1 MNRLFVSVIPGAAR
15 DRDCPGR
22 VSRHPERSEGSSGS
36 RQRTL
41 PGRLRSLAWRLGMT
55 TSLTARDDWGVLV
68 ALLISATPVAAQQAT
83 SCAGP
88 GAAFGVTSYQCA
100 SCGIKQGMSA
110 RPQYIFQAEPIV
122 LETAPGSVLKAGDVI
137 EAVNGEPIMTQTGSD
152 RFTYP
157 QTGQVTL
164 TVRRGSAR
172 VQLTTSTAGCENN
185 PAQAQDASKPLII
198 VDGVA
203 VADVNKLKPAE
214 IDNIEVLKGEAART
228 LYGERARNGV
238 IVITTRHAT
247 SSKPASTPINEPIYV
262 IDGVPVVLPT
272 RAPDADANPTPS
284 GRRFGFAVGCL
295 QSCTRTKASDGTDY
309 YRFDG
314 YPPIVALTPGGAA
327 ERAGIRV
334 GDVVTEVDGKSVLT
348 EDGALR
354 FMRGTKTETLQL
366 TVIRDRQSVGYL
378 LKAR

>member
-1 MNRLFVSVIPGAAR
+1 MKKLFANVISSAALFI
-15 DRDCPGR
+15 
-22 VSRHPERSEGSSGS
+22 S
-36 RQRTL
+36 
-41 PGRLRSLAWRLGMT
+41 T
-55 TSLTARDDWGVLV
+55 TA
-68 ALLISATPVAAQQAT
+68 VAAQQAT

-100 SCGIKQGMSA
+100 SCGIKQGMGA
-110 RPQYIFQAEPIV
+110 RPQYLFQAEPIV

-137 EAVNGEPIMTQTGSD
+137 EAVNGAPIMTQIGSD

-157 QTGQVTL
+157 QAGHVTL

-172 VQLTTSTAGCENN
+172 VKLTTSTAGCESN
-185 PAQAQDASKPLII
+185 PAQPEDTA
-198 VDGVA
+198 
-203 VADVNKLKPAE
+203 
-214 IDNIEVLKGEAART
+214 
-228 LYGERARNGV
+228 
-238 IVITTRHAT
+238 RHAT
-247 SSKPASTPINEPIYV
+247 SPKSAAAPVNEPIYV
-262 IDGVPVVLPT
+262 IDGVVVQPP
-272 RAPDADANPTPS
+272 RAPDADANLTPT
-284 GRRFGFAVGCL
+284 GRRFGFAVGCP

-309 YRFDG
+309 YRFEG

-354 FMRGTKTETLQL
+354 FMRGTRTETLQL

>member
-1 MNRLFVSVIPGAAR
+1 MKRIR
-15 DRDCPGR
+15 DRG
-22 VSRHPERSEGSSGS
+22 
-36 RQRTL
+36 
-41 PGRLRSLAWRLGMT
+41 LA
-55 TSLTARDDWGVLV
+55 V
-68 ALLISATPVAAQQAT
+68 ALLAWATPVASQQAT
-83 SCAGP
+83 SGAGP
-88 GAAFGVTSYQCA
+88 GAALGVTSYQCA
-100 SCGIKQGMSA
+100 SCGIKQGMGA
-110 RPQYIFQAEPIV
+110 RPQYLFQAEPIV

-137 EAVNGEPIMTQTGSD
+137 EAVNGEPIMTQAGAD

-157 QTGQVTL
+157 QAGQVTL

-203 VADVNKLKPAE
+203 VTNIDQLKPAE
-214 IDNIEVLKGEAART
+214 IDNIDVLKGEAART

-238 IVITTRHAT
+238 IVIATRRAT
-247 SSKPASTPINEPIYV
+247 SSKSVSTPSNEPIYV
-262 IDGVPVVLPT
+262 IDGVVLPT
-272 RAPDADANPTPS
+272 RGPDADANLTAS

-295 QSCTRTKASDGTDY
+295 QSCTRTKSSDGTDY
-309 YRFDG
+309 YKFDG

-334 GDVVTEVDGKSVLT
+334 GDLVTEVDGKSVLT

-354 FMRGTKTETLQL
+354 FIRGTRNETLQL
-366 TVIRDRQSVGYL
+366 TVIRDRQSVGYQ

>member
-1 MNRLFVSVIPGAAR
+1 MKGLFVSVISSAAR
-15 DRDCPGR
+15 DRG
-22 VSRHPERSEGSSGS
+22 HLERGPSIPS
-36 RQRTL
+36 
-41 PGRLRSLAWRLGMT
+41 RSLGTGRRIAIPRL
-55 TSLTARDDWGVLV
+55 SARDDWRVLV
-68 ALLISATPVAAQQAT
+68 ALLISATPIAAQQAT

-100 SCGIKQGMSA
+100 SCGIKQGMGA
-110 RPQYIFQAEPIV
+110 RPQYVFQAEPIV

-137 EAVNGEPIMTQTGSD
+137 EAVNGEPIMTQTGAD

-157 QTGQVTL
+157 QAGQVTL

-172 VQLTTSTAGCENN
+172 VQLTTSTAGCEIN

-203 VADVNKLKPAE
+203 VAAIDQLKPAE

-228 LYGERARNGV
+228 LYGERAQNGV
-238 IVITTRHAT
+238 IVIATKHAT
-247 SSKPASTPINEPIYV
+247 SSKPASAPSNEPIYV
-262 IDGVPVVLPT
+262 IDGVVLPT
-272 RAPDADANPTPS
+272 RAADADTNLTPS

-309 YRFDG
+309 YRFEG

-354 FMRGTKTETLQL
+354 FMRGTRTETLQL

>member
-1 MNRLFVSVIPGAAR
+1 MKRLLVNVIPSAAR
-15 DRDCPGR
+15 NRHRPDRGPSTGRTAIPRLPARNDCR
-22 VSRHPERSEGSSGS
+22 V
-36 RQRTL
+36 L
-41 PGRLRSLAWRLGMT
+41 LAF
-55 TSLTARDDWGVLV
+55 
-68 ALLISATPVAAQQAT
+68 LIWATPAAAQQVAA
-83 SCAGP
+83 CAGP

-100 SCGIKQGMSA
+100 SCGIKQSA
-110 RPQYIFQAEPIV
+110 GTRPQYLFQAEPIV
-122 LETAPGSVLKAGDVI
+122 LEAAPGSVLKAGDVI

-157 QTGQVTL
+157 QAGQVTL
-164 TVRRGSAR
+164 TVRRGGAR
-172 VQLTTSTAGCENN
+172 VQLTASTRGCETK
-185 PAQAQDASKPLII
+185 PAKPEDGSKPLIM

-203 VADVNKLKPAE
+203 VADMNQLKPGD

-228 LYGERARNGV
+228 LYGELARNGV
-238 IVITTRHAT
+238 IVITTKRM
-247 SSKPASTPINEPIYV
+247 SPPKPAARSANDPIFV
-262 IDGVPVVLPT
+262 IDGVVVPT
-272 RAPDADANPTPS
+272 SPPAADTNLTPS

-295 QSCTRTKASDGTDY
+295 QGCTRTKASDGTDY
-309 YRFDG
+309 YKFDG
-314 YPPIVALTPGGAA
+314 YPAIVALTPGGAA

-354 FMRGTKTETLQL
+354 FIRGTRTETLQL

>member
-1 MNRLFVSVIPGAAR
+1 MKRNRVNVILSEAKDLHR
-15 DRDCPGR
+15 
-22 VSRHPERSEGSSGS
+22 PERGPSI
-36 RQRTL
+36 RKMRIL
-41 PGRLRSLAWRLGMT
+41 RLT
-55 TSLTARDDWGVLV
+55 PQDDMRVLL
-68 ALLISATPVAAQQAT
+68 ALLFWATPAAAQQAA
-83 SCAGP
+83 SCGGP

-100 SCGIKQGMSA
+100 SCGIKQGIGA

-122 LETAPGSVLKAGDVI
+122 LETAPGSVLKSGDVI
-137 EAVNGEPIMTQTGSD
+137 EAVNGEPILTQAGAD

-157 QTGQVTL
+157 QAGQVSL

-172 VQLTTSTAGCENN
+172 VQLTTSTPGCENK
-185 PAQAQDASKPLII
+185 PAQPEDTSKPLIT

-203 VADVNKLKPAE
+203 VTETNQLKPAE
-214 IDNIEVLKGEAART
+214 IDNVEVLKGEAARA

-238 IVITTRHAT
+238 IVITTKRAT
-247 SSKPASTPINEPIYV
+247 SPKPAARPANDPIYV
-262 IDGVPVVLPT
+262 IDGVVQPPL
-272 RAPDADANPTPS
+272 AADTNLTPS

-295 QSCTRTKASDGTDY
+295 PSCTRTKASDGTDY
-309 YRFDG
+309 YKFDG

-334 GDVVTEVDGKSVLT
+334 GDLVTEVDGKSVLM

-366 TVIRDRQSVGYL
+366 TVIRDRRSVGYQL
-378 LKAR
+378 RAR